1 MRLFVAVNLPDAE
14 RQALAEA
21 LSGLSRGTLPVRWT
35 ARDGLHITLKFL
47 GDVDDALAVP
57 LGAALA
63 PALAGVKPFDLS
75 LGGFGAFPS
84 LEQPRVLWV
93 GVERHPALEL
103 LANDVERA
111 LAGFGFAPELRPFQ
125 PHITVGRVKKDAR
138 AAALRPLARQVAGF
152 GYEGTIVV
160 EGVDLMRS
168 TPGASGSRYDVV
180 RGAPLGGGSKT
191 RARR

>member
-14 RQALAEA
+14 RHALAEA

-35 ARDGLHITLKFL
+35 ARDGLHITMKFL
-47 GDVDDALAVP
+47 GEVDDALAAP
-57 LGAALA
+57 LGEALA
-63 PALAGVKPFDLS
+63 PALADVKPFDLS

-111 LAGFGFAPELRPFQ
+111 LAGFGFAPELKPFQ

-138 AAALRPLARQVAGF
+138 AAALKPLARRVVEFA
-152 GYEGTIVV
+152 YEGTMIV

-168 TPGASGSRYDVV
+168 TPGASGSRYEVV
-180 RGAPLGGGSKT
+180 RRAPLGGGSTT
-191 RARR
+191 RAPR